1 MIKKKIFIHILGA
14 RPNFIKASPLIQ
26 ALNKYNIN
34 NKILHTGQHYDY
46 SMSEQFFK
54 EFKLPKPF
62 ANLDIGSLSH
72 GAQTGRILEGIE
84 NILINNKSDFVIIY
98 GDTNSTVAGA
108 LAAAKLN
115 IPIAHIEGGVR
126 TKNYFSPEEI
136 NRRICDHISTVNF
149 PPTTLSYN
157 NLQKENITG
166 SQNIF
171 MGDVM
176 YDMVLNAKLEKPEI
190 ILPRSFVLC
199 TIHRQENTD
208 NPSSLKKIFLT
219 LIELSKKICVIIP
232 LHPRTKKKLVDHELY
247 ETVKDNLN
255 IIEPQ
260 SYSNLLYLIKKSEI
274 VISDSGGVPKE
285 AAFLNVPSIFIGDNI
300 VWQELVDQRWTLLI
314 SPKNIKK
321 ILTNYK
327 GFIKLLGRRPVK
339 DFGDGNSAVSI
350 AKTLSNYY
358 IENKN
363 D

>member
-26 ALNKYNIN
+26 ALEKHNIS

-54 EFKLPKPF
+54 EFNLPKPF
-62 ANLDIGSLSH
+62 ENLDIGSLSH
-72 GAQTGRILEGIE
+72 GAQTGKMLEGIE
-84 NILINNKSDFVIIY
+84 NILKSIKPDFVIIY
-98 GDTNSTVAGA
+98 GDTNSTLAGA

-115 IPIAHIEGGVR
+115 IAIAHIEGGVR

-136 NRRICDHISTVNF
+136 NRKICDHISTVNF
-149 PPTTLSYN
+149 PPTTMSYN

-166 SQNIF
+166 NQNIF
-171 MGDVM
+171 IGDVM

-190 ILPRSFVLC
+190 ILKRSFILC

-232 LHPRTKKKLVDHELY
+232 LHPRTKKKLVDHGLY
-247 ETVKDNLN
+247 EKVKANLN

-285 AAFLNVPSIFIGDNI
+285 AAFLNVPSIFLGDNI

-314 SPKNIKK
+314 SPKNIKT

-327 GFIKLLGRRPVK
+327 GFIKLSERRPIK
-339 DFGDGNSAVSI
+339 DFGDGNSAISI

-358 IENKN
+358 RENKI